1 MKNALLLLAI
11 LIASALP
18 AAAQSAAD
26 GLDTTLVAYYRWCN
40 RHKQDP
46 EMLLKADT
54 MFRLAGERQN
64 PRMQSVALC
73 LKTDYYYYT
82 GNLDSLKVWVA
93 RTQQF
98 TREHDQLTH
107 YYFVWTRLIT
117 YYSKYSKYTLAQ
129 YELER
134 FRDQAI
140 RDDYKPAI
148 AEAYK
153 QLGHIY
159 RTKSLYD
166 TAIESYAKSIGMV
179 ERNNLKE
186 VDASYLYL
194 QLAELY
200 TLQQKYDKAEEAL
213 RMSEKRILLPEHIWR
228 TRISRANLA
237 AMQGDFESAEEQV
250 REIREKSGGYVS
262 ENKIEE
268 IELTIYKGTRNFQ
281 KALEIV
287 NKQLANYEMTKDSLG
302 SSHYFY
308 IPMLASRA
316 SLLYET
322 GSYKAAAED
331 LSRQAALARQK
342 YESDNQEML
351 NEFATLFDVERHDR
365 EKVEARQQA
374 QAVCV
379 AAALYRRQIV
389 RGVVVCHSNQRR
401 ARLFETGLGVILLL
415 ATAFI
420 VILTRL
426 NRRLARA
433 KRAAEESSRMKGVF
447 IRNITHEINTPLNAI
462 VGFAELASTTPDDE
476 PERSSY
482 IDIIRENSGYLQK
495 LIDDVLYIAD
505 IESSEAP
512 PSRAAV
518 KVDTCCR
525 RCIDE
530 LSKHAPLAT
539 EIRFASD
546 GEGRSPR
553 IRTSCLLLGKALTE
567 LLRNAVRFTDP
578 KQGVGLSYSLSEDG
592 RSITFAVEDAGPGVP
607 EGERE
612 HIFER
617 FVKLDSFNQGLG
629 LGLAVCRLIARTL
642 GGDVRLDPDFTRGA
656 RFLLTIPTE

>member
-374 QAVCV
+374 QAER
-379 AAALYRRQIV
+379 L
-389 RGVVVCHSNQRR
+389 RR

-518 KVDTCCR
+518 EVDTCCR

-617 FVKLDSFNQGLG
+617 FVKLDTFTQGTGLG
-629 LGLAVCRLIARTL
+629 LSICKSIAEQL
-642 GGDVRLDPDFTRGA
+642 GGRVGVDSAVGRGSCFRLDVPVRK
-656 RFLLTIPTE
+656 

>member
-1 MKNALLLLAI
+1 MKNALLFLAI
-11 LIASALP
+11 LIASVLP
-18 AAAQSAAD
+18 AAAQSSAD

-64 PRMQSVALC
+64 LRMQSVALC

-82 GNLDSLKVWVA
+82 GNFDSLKVWVE

-98 TREHDQLTH
+98 TREHGQLTH
-107 YYFVWTRLIT
+107 YYFVWTRLIS

-166 TAIESYAKSIGMV
+166 SAIESYTKSIEMV
-179 ERNNLKE
+179 ERNNLKD

-200 TLQQKYDKAEEAL
+200 TQQQKYDKAEEAL
-213 RMSEKRILLPEHIWR
+213 RMSGKSILLPEHIWR
-228 TRISRANLA
+228 TRITQANLA
-237 AMQGDFESAEEQV
+237 AMRGDFDSAEKQV

-268 IELTIYKGTRNFQ
+268 IELTIYRGTHNFQ

-287 NKQLANYEMTKDSLG
+287 NKQLANYEMVKDSLG
-302 SSHYFY
+302 PSHYFY
-308 IPMLASRA
+308 IPLLASRA
-316 SLLYET
+316 SILYET

-331 LSRQAALARQK
+331 LSRQAALAQQK
-342 YESDNQEML
+342 YERDNQEML
-351 NEFATLFDVERHDR
+351 NEFATLFDVERLDR

-374 QAVCV
+374 QAER
-379 AAALYRRQIV
+379 L
-389 RGVVVCHSNQRR
+389 RR
-401 ARLFETGLGVILLL
+401 ARLFETGLVVILLL

-426 NRRLARA
+426 NRGLARA
-433 KRAAEESSRMKGVF
+433 KRAAEEGNRMKGVF

-462 VGFAELASTTPDDE
+462 VGFAELASTAPDDE
-476 PERSSY
+476 PGRSSY

-512 PSRAAV
+512 PSYAV
-518 KVDTCCR
+518 VEVDTCCR

-539 EIRFASD
+539 EIHFTPN

-553 IRTSCLLLGKALTE
+553 IRTSCLLLSKALTE

-578 KQGVGLSYSLSEDG
+578 KQGVRLSYSLPEDG
-592 RSITFAVEDAGPGVP
+592 RSITFVVEDAGPGIP

-617 FVKLDSFNQGLG
+617 FVKLDTFNQGLG

-642 GGDVRLDPDFTRGA
+642 GGDVRLDPDCTRGA
-656 RFLLTIPTE
+656 RFLLTIPAE

>member
-159 RTKSLYD
+159 RTKSLHD
-166 TAIESYAKSIGMV
+166 AAIESYVKSIEMV
-179 ERNNLKE
+179 ERNNLKD

-228 TRISRANLA
+228 TRITRANLA

-374 QAVCV
+374 QAER
-379 AAALYRRQIV
+379 L
-389 RGVVVCHSNQRR
+389 RR

-426 NRRLARA
+426 NRGLARA

-482 IDIIRENSGYLQK
+482 IDIIRENSDYLQK

-505 IESSEAP
+505 IESSEVP

-518 KVDTCCR
+518 EVDTCCR

-539 EIRFASD
+539 EIRFATD

-553 IRTSCLLLGKALTE
+553 IRTSCLLLSKALTE

>member
-11 LIASALP
+11 LTASAWP

-46 EMLLKADT
+46 EMPFKADT

-73 LKTDYYYYT
+73 LKTDYYYFT
-82 GNLDSLKVWVA
+82 GNFDSLRVWVA

-107 YYFVWTRLIT
+107 YYFVWTRLIS

-134 FRDQAI
+134 FRDQAV

-166 TAIESYAKSIGMV
+166 AAIESYIKSIELAEQNGM
-179 ERNNLKE
+179 KE
-186 VDASYLYL
+186 VDTSYLYL
-194 QLAELY
+194 QLGELY
-200 TLQQKYDKAEEAL
+200 TQQLKFDKADEAL
-213 RMSEKRILLPEHIWR
+213 RASEKSILLPEHIWR
-228 TRISRANLA
+228 TRIAQANLA
-237 AMQGDFESAEEQV
+237 AMRGDFESAEEQV
-250 REIREKSGGYVS
+250 REIREKNGGYVS
-262 ENKIEE
+262 ENKIRE
-268 IELTIYKGTRNFQ
+268 IELTIYKGLRNFR
-281 KALEIV
+281 KTLEIV
-287 NKQLANYEMTKDSLG
+287 NKQLTNYELTKDDLG

-308 IPMLASRA
+308 IPLLASRA
-316 SLLYET
+316 SILYEM
-322 GSYKAAAED
+322 GSYQAAAED
-331 LSRQAALARQK
+331 LSRQASLLRQN
-342 YESDNQEML
+342 YEADNQEIL
-351 NEFATLFDVERHDR
+351 NEFATLFDVERLGR

-374 QAVCV
+374 QAER
-379 AAALYRRQIV
+379 L
-389 RGVVVCHSNQRR
+389 RR
-401 ARLFETGLGVILLL
+401 ARLLETGLAVILLL
-415 ATAFI
+415 AAAFI
-420 VILTRL
+420 AILTRL

-433 KRAAEESSRMKGVF
+433 KRDAEESSRMKGLF
-447 IRNITHEINTPLNAI
+447 IRHITHEINTPLNAI

-482 IDIIRENSGYLQK
+482 IDIIRENSDYLQK

-512 PSRAAV
+512 PSRTEV
-518 KVDTCCR
+518 EVDACCR

-530 LSKHAPLAT
+530 LSKHTPLAT
-539 EIRFASD
+539 EIHFTPDETR
-546 GEGRSPR
+546 RPPR
-553 IRTSCLLLGKALTE
+553 IRTSRLLLSKALTE

-578 KQGVGLSYSLSEDG
+578 EQGVGLSYWLSADG
-592 RSITFAVEDAGPGVP
+592 RSITFAVEDTGPGVP
-607 EGERE
+607 EPDRER
-612 HIFER
+612 IFER
-617 FVKLDSFNQGLG
+617 FVKLDTFSQGLG

-642 GGDVRLDPDFTRGA
+642 GGDVHLDPDRPRGA
-656 RFLLTIPTE
+656 RFLLTIPAE

>member
-11 LIASALP
+11 LIASVLP

-46 EMLLKADT
+46 EMPLKADT

-82 GNLDSLKVWVA
+82 GNFDSLKVWVA
-93 RTQQF
+93 RTQEF
-98 TREHDQLTH
+98 TREHNQLTH

-166 TAIESYAKSIGMV
+166 SAIESYLKSIEMV
-179 ERNNLKE
+179 ERNDLKD

-200 TLQQKYDKAEEAL
+200 TLQKKFDKADEAL
-213 RMSEKRILLPEHIWR
+213 RMSEKSILLPEHIWR
-228 TRISRANLA
+228 TRIAQANLA
-237 AMQGDFESAEEQV
+237 ASQGDFARAEKQL

-268 IELTIYKGTRNFQ
+268 IELSIYKGTRNYQ
-281 KALEIV
+281 KALDLV
-287 NKQLANYEMTKDSLG
+287 NRQLVTYETVKDSLG
-302 SSHYFY
+302 PSHYFY
-308 IPMLASRA
+308 VPMLASRA
-316 SLLYET
+316 AILYEM

-331 LSRQAALARQK
+331 LSRQTALAQQK
-342 YESDNQEML
+342 YETDNQEML
-351 NEFATLFDVERHDR
+351 NEFATLFDVERLDR
-365 EKVEARQQA
+365 EKIEARQQA
-374 QAVCV
+374 QAER
-379 AAALYRRQIV
+379 L
-389 RGVVVCHSNQRR
+389 RR
-401 ARLFETGLGVILLL
+401 ARLFETGLVVILVL
-415 ATAFI
+415 ATVFI

-433 KRAAEESSRMKGVF
+433 KRAAEEGNRMKGVF

-462 VGFAELASTTPDDE
+462 VGFAELASTAPDDE
-476 PERSSY
+476 SERISY

-495 LIDDVLYIAD
+495 LIDDVLYISD
-505 IESSEAP
+505 IESSDVP
-512 PSRAAV
+512 PSHTAV
-518 KVDTCCR
+518 EVDTCCR
-525 RCIDE
+525 RCIE
-530 LSKHAPLAT
+530 TLSKHSPLST
-539 EIRFASD
+539 EIHFTPD
-546 GEGRSPR
+546 ETGKPLW
-553 IRTSCLLLGKALTE
+553 IHTSGLLLSKALTE

-578 KQGVGLSYSLSEDG
+578 EKGVGLSYSLSEDG

-607 EGERE
+607 EQERE

-617 FVKLDSFNQGLG
+617 FVKLDSFDQGLG

-642 GGDVRLDPDFTRGA
+642 GGDVRLDGNFTRGA
-656 RFLLTIPTE
+656 RFLLTIPVE

>member
-11 LIASALP
+11 LIASVLP

-73 LKTDYYYYT
+73 LKADYYYFTDNY
-82 GNLDSLKVWVA
+82 DSLKVWVA

-98 TREHDQLTH
+98 TREHDQPTH
-107 YYFVWTRLIT
+107 YYFVWTRLIS

-159 RTKSLYD
+159 RTKSLND
-166 TAIESYAKSIGMV
+166 AALESYAKSIEMV
-179 ERNNLKE
+179 ERNGLKE

-194 QLAELY
+194 QLGELY
-200 TLQQKYDKAEEAL
+200 TLQKKYDKADEAL
-213 RMSEKRILLPEHIWR
+213 RMSEKTILLPEHIWR
-228 TRISRANLA
+228 TRIARANLTA
-237 AMQGDFESAEEQV
+237 SQGDFAQAEKLLH
-250 REIREKSGGYVS
+250 EIREKSGGYIS
-262 ENKIEE
+262 EDKIGE
-268 IELTIYKGTRNFQ
+268 IEVTICKGTRNFQ

-287 NKQLANYEMTKDSLG
+287 NRQLESFDKNKDSLG

-308 IPMLASRA
+308 IPALSNRA
-316 SLLYET
+316 AILYEMDN
-322 GSYKAAAED
+322 YKAAAED
-331 LSRQAALARQK
+331 LSRQTTLTRQK
-342 YESDNQEML
+342 YEADNQEVL
-351 NEFATLFDVERHDR
+351 NEFATLFDVERLDR
-365 EKVEARQQA
+365 EKAEALQQA
-374 QAVCV
+374 QAER
-379 AAALYRRQIV
+379 L
-389 RGVVVCHSNQRR
+389 RR
-401 ARLFETGLGVILLL
+401 ARLFETGLVVILLL

-433 KRAAEESSRMKGVF
+433 KRAAEESNRMKGVF

-462 VGFAELASTTPDDE
+462 VGFAELASTAPDDE

-495 LIDDVLYIAD
+495 LIDDVLYISD

-512 PSRAAV
+512 PSCAEV
-518 KVDTCCR
+518 EVDTCCR

-539 EIRFASD
+539 EIHFAPN

-553 IRTSCLLLGKALTE
+553 IRTSCLLLSKALTE

-578 KQGVGLSYSLSEDG
+578 EKGVRLSYSLSADG

-607 EGERE
+607 EGARER
-612 HIFER
+612 IFER

-642 GGDVRLDPDFTRGA
+642 GGDARLDPECTRGA
-656 RFLLTIPTE
+656 RFLLTIPVE

>member
-1 MKNALLLLAI
+1 MKNALLTLAI

-82 GNLDSLKVWVA
+82 GNFDSLKVWVA

-166 TAIESYAKSIGMV
+166 AAIESYIKSIEMV
-179 ERNNLKE
+179 ERNNLKD

-200 TLQQKYDKAEEAL
+200 TQQQKYDKAEEAL
-213 RMSEKRILLPEHIWR
+213 RMSEKSILLPEHIWR
-228 TRISRANLA
+228 TRITQANLA
-237 AMQGDFESAEEQV
+237 AMRGDFGSAEKQV

-262 ENKIEE
+262 ENKIRE
-268 IELTIYKGTRNFQ
+268 IELTIYKGTHNYQ

-287 NKQLANYEMTKDSLG
+287 NKQLASYEMTKDSLG

-308 IPMLASRA
+308 IPLLASRA
-316 SLLYET
+316 SILYET

-331 LSRQAALARQK
+331 LSRQASLARQK

-351 NEFATLFDVERHDR
+351 NEFATLFDVERLDR
-365 EKVEARQQA
+365 EKVEARQQV
-374 QAVCV
+374 QAER
-379 AAALYRRQIV
+379 L
-389 RGVVVCHSNQRR
+389 RR
-401 ARLFETGLGVILLL
+401 ARLFETGLVVILAL

-426 NRRLARA
+426 NRGLARA
-433 KRAAEESSRMKGVF
+433 KRAAEESSRMKGLF

-462 VGFAELASTTPDDE
+462 VGFAELASTAPDDE

-512 PSRAAV
+512 PSCAAV
-518 KVDTCCR
+518 EVDTCCR
-525 RCIDE
+525 RCIE
-530 LSKHAPLAT
+530 TLSKHTPLST
-539 EIRFASD
+539 EIHFTPD
-546 GEGRSPR
+546 KEGKSPR
-553 IRTSCLLLGKALTE
+553 IRTSCLLLSKALTE

-578 KQGVGLSYSLSEDG
+578 EKGVGLSYALSGDG
-592 RSITFAVEDAGPGVP
+592 RSITFAVEDTGPGVP
-607 EGERE
+607 EQERE

-642 GGDVRLDPDFTRGA
+642 GGDVRLDERFTRGA
-656 RFLLTIPTE
+656 RFLLTIPAE

>member
-1 MKNALLLLAI
+1 MKNVLLLLAI

-351 NEFATLFDVERHDR
+351 NEFATLFDVERHHR

-374 QAVCV
+374 QAER
-379 AAALYRRQIV
+379 L
-389 RGVVVCHSNQRR
+389 RR

-426 NRRLARA
+426 NRGLARA

-482 IDIIRENSGYLQK
+482 IDIIRENSDYLQK

-518 KVDTCCR
+518 EVDTCCR

-553 IRTSCLLLGKALTE
+553 IRTSCLLLSKALTE

>member
-1 MKNALLLLAI
+1 MKNALLLLVI
-11 LIASALP
+11 LAASVSP
-18 AAAQSAAD
+18 VAAQSSAD
-26 GLDTTLVAYYRWCN
+26 GLDSTLVAYYRWCN

-54 MFRLAGERQN
+54 MFRLAGEKQN
-64 PRMQSVALC
+64 RRMQAVALC

-82 GNLDSLKVWVA
+82 NKFDSVKVWVA

-98 TREHDQLTH
+98 TRQHNQPTH
-107 YYFVWTRLIT
+107 YYFVWTRLIS
-117 YYSKYSKYTLAQ
+117 YYTKYSKYTLAQ

-134 FRDQAI
+134 FLDQAI

-153 QLGHIY
+153 HLGHIY
-159 RTKSLYD
+159 RTKSLYN
-166 TAIESYAKSIGMV
+166 TAIDTYLKAIDV
-179 ERNNLKE
+179 AERNGLKE
-186 VDASYLYL
+186 VDVSDLYL
-194 QLAELY
+194 QLGEMY
-200 TLQQKYDKAEEAL
+200 TQQRKYDQSERAL
-213 RMSEKRILLPEHIWR
+213 RMAEKTILLPEHIWR
-228 TRISRANLA
+228 VRIAQANLH
-237 AMQGDFESAEEQV
+237 AEEGEFARARQLL
-250 REIREKSGGYVS
+250 REIRDGSNGYAS
-262 ENKIEE
+262 ENKIRE
-268 IELTIYKGTRNFQ
+268 IELSIYKHSGELH

-287 NKQLANYEMTKDSLG
+287 NKQLAPYEKTRDST
-302 SSHYFY
+302 HYFY
-308 IPMLASRA
+308 IPMLGTRA
-316 SLLYET
+316 AINYEL
-322 GSYKAAAED
+322 GNYKASAED
-331 LSRQAALARQK
+331 LSRQMALAQK
-342 YESDNQEML
+342 KYDQSNRETL
-351 NEFATLFDVERHDR
+351 NEFATLFDVERLDR
-365 EKVEARQQA
+365 EKAEAQQQA
-374 QAVCV
+374 QAER
-379 AAALYRRQIV
+379 L
-389 RGVVVCHSNQRR
+389 RR
-401 ARLFETGLGVILLL
+401 ARVFEISLGVILLL
-415 ATAFI
+415 ASIFI
-420 VILTRL
+420 FILTRL
-426 NRRLARA
+426 NRRLAHA
-433 KRAAEESSRMKGVF
+433 KHAAEQASRMKGVF

-518 KVDTCCR
+518 EVDTCCR

-530 LSKHAPLAT
+530 LSKHTPLAT

-642 GGDVRLDPDFTRGA
+642 GGDVRLDPDFTRAA

>member
-1 MKNALLLLAI
+1 MKNALLTLAI
-11 LIASALP
+11 LVASVLP

-82 GNLDSLKVWVA
+82 GNFDSLKVWVA

-166 TAIESYAKSIGMV
+166 AAIESYNKSIEMV
-179 ERNNLKE
+179 ERNDLKD
-186 VDASYLYL
+186 VNASYLYL

-200 TLQQKYDKAEEAL
+200 TQQKRYDKAEEAL
-213 RMSEKRILLPEHIWR
+213 RMSEKSILLPEHIWR
-228 TRISRANLA
+228 TRITQANLA
-237 AMQGDFESAEEQV
+237 AMRGDFDSAEKQV

-268 IELTIYKGTRNFQ
+268 IELTIYRGTHNHQ

-287 NKQLANYEMTKDSLG
+287 NRQLANFEITKDSLG
-302 SSHYFY
+302 PSHYFY
-308 IPMLASRA
+308 VPMLASRA
-316 SLLYET
+316 SILYEM

-331 LSRQAALARQK
+331 LSRQASLARQK

-351 NEFATLFDVERHDR
+351 NEFATLFDVERLDR

-374 QAVCV
+374 QAER
-379 AAALYRRQIV
+379 L
-389 RGVVVCHSNQRR
+389 RR
-401 ARLFETGLGVILLL
+401 ARMFEIGLVVILVL

-426 NRRLARA
+426 NRGLARA

-462 VGFAELASTTPDDE
+462 VGFAELASTAPDDE

-512 PSRAAV
+512 PSNAV
-518 KVDTCCR
+518 VEVDTCCQ
-525 RCIDE
+525 RCIE
-530 LSKHAPLAT
+530 ALSKHTPLST
-539 EIRFASD
+539 EIHFTPD
-546 GEGRSPR
+546 KEGKSPR
-553 IRTSCLLLGKALTE
+553 IRTSCLLLSKALTE

-578 KQGVGLSYSLSEDG
+578 EKGVGLSYSLSEEG

-607 EGERE
+607 EQERE

-642 GGDVRLDPDFTRGA
+642 GGDVRLDESCTRGA
-656 RFLLTIPTE
+656 RFLMTIPAE

>member
-1 MKNALLLLAI
+1 MKNALLLLVI

-287 NKQLANYEMTKDSLG
+287 NKQLANYEKTKDSLG

-374 QAVCV
+374 QAER
-379 AAALYRRQIV
+379 L
-389 RGVVVCHSNQRR
+389 RR

-426 NRRLARA
+426 NRGLARA

-505 IESSEAP
+505 IESSETP

-518 KVDTCCR
+518 EVDTCCR

-553 IRTSCLLLGKALTE
+553 IRTSCLLLSKALTE

>member
-228 TRISRANLA
+228 TQISRANLA

-374 QAVCV
+374 QAER
-379 AAALYRRQIV
+379 L
-389 RGVVVCHSNQRR
+389 RR

-518 KVDTCCR
+518 EVDTCCR

-553 IRTSCLLLGKALTE
+553 IRTSCLLLSKALTE